1 MQFEQFLLIAFLE
14 LKWDII
20 VFDLVN
26 LPVFSESGRIL
37 NKF

>member
-20 VFDLVN
+20 VFDFVN
-26 LPVFSESGRIL
+26 LLHF
-37 NKF
+37 